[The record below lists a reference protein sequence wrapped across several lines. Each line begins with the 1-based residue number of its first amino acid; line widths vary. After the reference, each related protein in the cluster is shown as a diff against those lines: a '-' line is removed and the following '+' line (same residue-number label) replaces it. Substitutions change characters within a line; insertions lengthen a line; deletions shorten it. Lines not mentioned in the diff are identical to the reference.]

1 MRLAGIDIH
10 APPEL
15 LVPILLLALLLL
27 GALAARVARALS
39 GRWLESRPAVAT
51 PAACAV
57 VVGGLMW
64 VPDLGLPGR
73 LGRWLNGA
81 LLIGFV
87 LACALVVSRIAV
99 AAVTEYATKHPS
111 IKPAVVVARV
121 SVRLLVGAV
130 AVITALESLGVPVTP
145 LLTTL
150 GVGSLAVAL
159 ALQDTL
165 ANFFA
170 GLYLLADRPI
180 RNGDYIKM
188 NDAGGVGGEGFVE
201 SIGWRS
207 SRLRTL
213 ASNTI
218 IVPNTKLSQAILTNF
233 HLPAAPVGMAV
244 NVTVAHDTPVAKVE
258 ATLNDELARA
268 LAELPALVG
277 GKPAARLADLTEAG
291 QVWACGLE
299 VPEVQAQ
306 AAAGHEVRKRLVV
319 RLRREGIRLGV
330 PGRLVHEAPTETPAE
345 ATDARDLTLTA
356 GKEPR

>member
-15 LVPILLLALLLL
+15 ILPILLVGLVFL
-27 GALAARVARALS
+27 GLLAARVARALS
-39 GRWLESRPAVAT
+39 GRWLKSRPAVAT
-51 PAACAV
+51 PIACAV
-57 VVGGLMW
+57 VIGGLMW
-64 VPDLGLPGR
+64 VPDIGLPGR
-73 LGRWLNGA
+73 LGRWLNDA
-81 LLIGFV
+81 LVIALV
-87 LACALVVSRIAV
+87 LACALVISRLAV
-99 AAVTEYATKHPS
+99 AAVTEYATKHPAT
-111 IKPAVVVARV
+111 KPAVVVARV
-121 SVRLLVGAV
+121 SVRLLIGAL
-130 AVITALESLGVPVTP
+130 AIITALESLGVPVTP

-188 NDAGGVGGEGFVE
+188 NDAGGAGGEGFVE

-213 ASNTI
+213 ANNTI

-233 HLPAAPVGMAV
+233 HLPAAPLGMAV
-244 NVTVAHDTPVAKVE
+244 NVTLASDSDAAKVE
-258 ATLNDELARA
+258 AALNDELDRARTD
-268 LAELPALVG
+268 LPALVG

-291 QVWACGLE
+291 QVWACGFE
-299 VPEVQAQ
+299 VPEVQSQ
-306 AAAGHEVRKRLVV
+306 AAAGHEVRKRVLD
-319 RLRREGIRLGV
+319 RLRREGLELGV
-330 PGRLVHEAPTETPAE
+330 PGRSL
-345 ATDARDLTLTA
+345 RDPHGSSIQLTR
-356 GKEPR
+356 GKEPS

>member
-10 APPEL
+10 APPEVLVPAL
-15 LVPILLLALLLL
+15 LVPLLLL

-39 GRWLESRPAVAT
+39 GRWLQSRPAVAT

-57 VVGGLMW
+57 VIGGLMW

-73 LGRWLNGA
+73 LGRWLSDA
-81 LLIGFV
+81 LVIAFV
-87 LACALVVSRIAV
+87 LACALVLSRIAV
-99 AAVTEYATKHPS
+99 AAVTEYASRHPS
-111 IKPAVVVARV
+111 MKPAVVWARM
-121 SVRLLVGAV
+121 SVRVLIGAL
-130 AVITALESLGVPVTP
+130 AAITALQSLGVPVAP

-188 NDAGGVGGEGFVE
+188 NDAAGAGGEGFVE

-244 NVTVAHDTPVAKVE
+244 SLTVAHDSDPGQVE
-258 ATLNDELARA
+258 TVLNEELARA
-268 LAELPALVG
+268 QSELPALIG
-277 GKPAARLADLTEAG
+277 GKPAARLADVTEAG

-299 VPEVQAQ
+299 VPDVQSQ
-306 AAAGHEVRKRLVV
+306 AAAGHEVRKRLVA
-319 RLRREGIRLGV
+319 RLRREGIRLGI
-330 PGRLVHEAPTETPAE
+330 PARLLRQ
-345 ATDARDLTLTA
+345 ARDGRDA
-356 GKEPR
+356 DASEDPSHDISH

>member
-10 APPEL
+10 APLEL
-15 LVPILLLALLLL
+15 ILPILLVGLIFL
-27 GALAARVARALS
+27 GLLAARVTRALS
-39 GRWLESRPAVAT
+39 GRWLKSRPAVAT
-51 PAACAV
+51 PVACAV
-57 VVGGLMW
+57 IFGGLMW
-64 VPDLGLPGR
+64 VPDIGLPGR
-73 LGRWLNGA
+73 LGRWLNDA
-81 LLIGFV
+81 LVIALV
-87 LACALVVSRIAV
+87 LACALVISRLAV
-99 AAVTEYATKHPS
+99 AAVTEYAASHPS

-121 SVRLLVGAV
+121 SVRLLIGAL
-130 AVITALESLGVPVTP
+130 AIITALESLGVPVTP

-188 NDAGGVGGEGFVE
+188 NDAAGAGGEGFVE

-207 SRLRTL
+207 SRLRTM
-213 ASNTI
+213 ANNTI

-244 NVTVAHDTPVAKVE
+244 NVTVAADSDAAAVE
-258 ATLNDELARA
+258 AALNDELGRA
-268 LAELPALVG
+268 QTDLPGLIG

-291 QVWACGLE
+291 QLWACGLE
-299 VPEVQAQ
+299 VPDVQSQ
-306 AAAGHEVRKRLVV
+306 AAAGHEVRKRLLA

-330 PGRLVHEAPTETPAE
+330 PGRALRESDAAAGPSRTP
-345 ATDARDLTLTA
+345 
-356 GKEPR
+356 PRNN

>member
-1 MRLAGIDIH
+1 
-10 APPEL
+10 
-15 LVPILLLALLLL
+15 
-27 GALAARVARALS
+27 
-39 GRWLESRPAVAT
+39 
-51 PAACAV
+51 
-57 VVGGLMW
+57 

-73 LGRWLNGA
+73 LGRWLNDTLVIA
-81 LLIGFV
+81 FV

-99 AAVTEYATKHPS
+99 AAVTEYATRHPA

-121 SVRLLVGAV
+121 SVRLLIGAV

-150 GVGSLAVAL
+150 GVSSLAVAL

-188 NDAGGVGGEGFVE
+188 NDAGGAGGEGFVE
-201 SIGWRS
+201 TIGWRS
-207 SRLRTL
+207 SRLRTM
-213 ASNTI
+213 ASNTV

-233 HLPAAPVGMAV
+233 HMPAAPVGMAV
-244 NVTVAHDTPVAKVE
+244 NVTVAHDSDTGQVE
-258 ATLNDELARA
+258 AALNDELARA
-268 LAELPALVG
+268 QSALPALIG
-277 GKPAARLADLTEAG
+277 GKPVARLADLTEAG

-299 VPEVQAQ
+299 VPEVQSQ
-306 AAAGHEVRKRLVV
+306 AAAGHEVRKRLLA
-319 RLRREGIRLGV
+319 RLRRDGIRLGI
-330 PGRLVHEAPTETPAE
+330 PARLLREADA
-345 ATDARDLTLTA
+345 ARDLALTA

>member
-10 APPEL
+10 APPEV
-15 LVPILLLALLLL
+15 LVPGLLLALLLL

-39 GRWLESRPAVAT
+39 GRWLKSRPPIAT

-57 VVGGLMW
+57 VIGGLMW

-73 LGRWLNGA
+73 LGRWLNDA
-81 LLIGFV
+81 LVIAFV
-87 LACALVVSRIAV
+87 LACALVISRIAV
-99 AAVTEYATKHPS
+99 AAVTEYAARHPAV
-111 IKPAVVVARV
+111 KPAVVVARV
-121 SVRLLVGAV
+121 SVRLLIGAV
-130 AVITALESLGVPVTP
+130 AAITALESLGVPVTP

-180 RNGDYIKM
+180 RSGDYIKM
-188 NDAGGVGGEGFVE
+188 NDAGGAGGEGFVE
-201 SIGWRS
+201 TIGWRS

-218 IVPNTKLSQAILTNF
+218 VVPNTKLSQAILTNF
-233 HLPAAPVGMAV
+233 HLPSAPVGMAV
-244 NVTVAHDTPVAKVE
+244 NLTVAHDSDVARVE
-258 ATLNDELARA
+258 AALNDELARA
-268 LAELPALVG
+268 QSELPALIG

-299 VPEVQAQ
+299 VPEVQSQ
-306 AAAGHEVRKRLVV
+306 AAAGHEVRKRLLG
-319 RLRREGIRLGV
+319 RLRREGIRLGI
-330 PGRLVHEAPTETPAE
+330 PARLLR
-345 ATDARDLTLTA
+345 DAREGRDERTR
-356 GKEPR
+356 EDDPHDISH